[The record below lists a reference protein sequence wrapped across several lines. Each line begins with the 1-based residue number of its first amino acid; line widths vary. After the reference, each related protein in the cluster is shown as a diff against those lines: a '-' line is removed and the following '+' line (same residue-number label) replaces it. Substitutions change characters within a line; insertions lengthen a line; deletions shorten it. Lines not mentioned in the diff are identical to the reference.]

1 MVMFEI
7 SDATSDGKC
16 LEMLF
21 SGSDKCNEVSRVNG
35 KDSNEVSILG
45 LSVIYGYGISTT
57 AMLAVSKYSQVY
69 CNDLSCS
76 ARDDQQEVGGRSQGS
91 HFYTKTHF
99 TDTLSVC
106 LSYFNFLPQFS
117 LEVYAKMCNFRIHS
131 LILSQKKIVPH
142 AYLL

>member
-1 MVMFEI
+1 MRQVMGNVLKCF
-7 SDATSDGKC
+7 SLAQTSAIR
-16 LEMLF
+16 
-21 SGSDKCNEVSRVNG
+21 SA
-35 KDSNEVSILG
+35 G
-45 LSVIYGYGISTT
+45 LN
-57 AMLAVSKYSQVY
+57 SQVH

-99 TDTLSVC
+99 TDTLYVC

-131 LILSQKKIVPH
+131 LILSQKRIVPH
-142 AYLL
+142 AYLLED